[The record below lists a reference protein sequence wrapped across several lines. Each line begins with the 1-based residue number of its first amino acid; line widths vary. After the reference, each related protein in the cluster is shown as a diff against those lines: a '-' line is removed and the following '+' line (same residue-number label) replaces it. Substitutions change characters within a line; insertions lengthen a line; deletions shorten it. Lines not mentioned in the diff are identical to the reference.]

1 MSTEE
6 QKPLRTIDIIPR
18 KGEMI
23 KPRELIGLEEMNG
36 WTLYEMRVFDLLL
49 ANAWDKQLEDPNAE
63 FTIKLSELRGL
74 HGGNDRIKPALE
86 TLQRS
91 LVRVRLPNGMTRSV
105 QYLGA
110 TDMDDEE
117 RPLGTLTYD
126 FHKKLVEIVR
136 KSDIYARMEQKV
148 QAAFT
153 SKYAYALYEHVA
165 ARIEMRKQS
174 TELSVTALRG
184 WLGVEASKLQ
194 KWGNLNDNAIKI
206 AVREVNAL
214 SPYHV
219 EITPQKKGRKITSV
233 VVSWAK
239 KSPYSESE
247 QLAAVEVNRVKT
259 GRRARITGTV
269 ETIAATQLPT
279 LTDREIQKGY
289 DAAAPI
295 CRIDKQ
301 AAYRDWQREIIHYA
315 EPPDNPVGHFIDFCK
330 KTAQKV
336 R

>member
-1 MSTEE
+1 MGSEE
-6 QKPLRTIDIIPR
+6 SKPLRTIDIIPR

-49 ANAWDKQLEDPNAE
+49 SNAWDKQLEDPSAE
-63 FTIKLSELRGL
+63 FTIKLAELRGL
-74 HGGNDRIKPALE
+74 HDSNDRIKPALE

-91 LVRVRLPNGMTRSV
+91 LVRVKLPNGMTRSV

-110 TDMDDEE
+110 TDMEDEE

-174 TELSVTALRG
+174 TELSITALRG

-219 EITPQKKGRKITSV
+219 EITPQKKGRKIDSV
-233 VVSWAK
+233 VVSWSK
-239 KSPYSESE
+239 KKPYSHEE
-247 QLAAVEVNRVKT
+247 QTAAVEVNRVKT
-259 GRRARITGTV
+259 GRRARMNGTV
-269 ETIAATQLPT
+269 EHITNVPQLSEH
-279 LTDREIQKGY
+279 DIQKGY
-289 DAAAPI
+289 DAAAKI

-301 AAYRDWQREIIHYA
+301 AAYRDWQQLVATFTVPLE
-315 EPPDNPVGHFIDFCK
+315 NPTGHFIAFCK
-330 KTAQKV
+330 KRAEDV
-336 R
+336 A